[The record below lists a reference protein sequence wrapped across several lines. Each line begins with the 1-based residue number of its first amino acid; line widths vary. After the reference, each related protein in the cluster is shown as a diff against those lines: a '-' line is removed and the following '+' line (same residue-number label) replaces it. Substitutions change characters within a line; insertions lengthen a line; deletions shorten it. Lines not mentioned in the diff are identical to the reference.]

1 MFFALPV
8 FFLKED
14 DSYFFDENYRTRQ
27 EQIKALNDKFDE
39 HKENILQNLAASKRF
54 CLPIRPATDKPFI
67 CSWFAANGLTCDKNV
82 FVERE
87 CGYECCCWTV
97 SLQKKKSLWSR
108 LFGK

>member
-1 MFFALPV
+1 MERARAKVLADQ
-8 FFLKED
+8 LKSKNE
-14 DSYFFDENYRTRQ
+14 EAQQAIRQ
-27 EQIKALNDKFDE
+27 LDA
-39 HKENILQNLAASKRF
+39 HKESIRQNLTASDERF
-54 CLPIRPATDKPFI
+54 CLPINGRGDKPLI